1 MSLVRVGLTIIVGLT
16 ACSSFTQSQFLSWTE
31 IGACLRNRLFQFHC

>member
-16 ACSSFTQSQFLSWTE
+16 ACSSFTQSQLLSWTE
-31 IGACLRNRLFQFHC
+31 IGACLRGRMFQFHC